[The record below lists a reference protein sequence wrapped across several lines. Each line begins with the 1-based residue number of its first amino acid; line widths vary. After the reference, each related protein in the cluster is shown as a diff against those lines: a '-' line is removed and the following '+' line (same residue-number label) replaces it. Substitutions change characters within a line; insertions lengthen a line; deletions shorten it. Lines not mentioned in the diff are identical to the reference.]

1 MLISML
7 CDMIN
12 SKPEKDKPSEN
23 NAASRYAA
31 SFSCRHPGTVVVF
44 VSITLLLSVLPR
56 PSQNN
61 FFVVVDL
68 LLRTLY
74 LFAALR
80 ILRLADADPIPL
92 LALSGRQ

>member
-1 MLISML
+1 MRRRGTPLHFPAVI
-7 CDMIN
+7 
-12 SKPEKDKPSEN
+12 
-23 NAASRYAA
+23 RVQWW
-31 SFSCRHPGTVVVF
+31 FSSQYPF
-44 VSITLLLSVLPR
+44 FLSVLPR

>member
-1 MLISML
+1 M
-7 CDMIN
+7 
-12 SKPEKDKPSEN
+12 
-23 NAASRYAA
+23 
-31 SFSCRHPGTVVVF
+31 
-44 VSITLLLSVLPR
+44 SVLPR